1 MAIIKTK
8 FDRGVEGAT
17 NIVDAG
23 TEGTK
28 VASGTTAQRGSTT
41 GQFRFNTTTGFAEY
55 YNGSEFKA
63 IDTPPTI
70 TSVDVTN
77 VATDSGGTETFVIT
91 GTLFNSG
98 VTVKFRDNGGTE
110 ITPDTTTRN
119 SSSQITVTK
128 TRSSFSNAN
137 EPYDIIVTNPSGLS
151 VSLDNQINVDNSPAW
166 TTASGSLGTIFSND
180 TGNHF
185 TVAAS
190 DPDGD
195 TIAYSETGGTVL
207 SNQNLT
213 LNSSTGVISGDPT
226 DVSSDTTLNF
236 DLRATANSQTADR
249 SFSIILRPPKT
260 IDTVDIFGDSS
271 ALALYNCNSNGND
284 LGGNYNATVG
294 SSVTFQSSGGKYG
307 GYAAMAASSSH
318 SDGMTYYG
326 DDLANQLRP
335 STNFSYSWWFRNST
349 TTGLYKTIHGSNAWW
364 YFYMND
370 NNSASTMRIKH
381 YNTGSTTNINFSGTF
396 TNSGGWNHAVVTN
409 PSGTGSTKLYI
420 NGSLAGS
427 DNSVTSTSAYQSG
440 SKRITLTAD
449 SNRAHDIDQIRIFN
463 KELSSSEVTTL
474 YNEVG

>member
-1 MAIIKTK
+1 MAQVKVQ
-8 FDRGVEGAT
+8 FNRGVEGAT

-70 TSVDVTN
+70 SSVDVTN

-91 GTLFNSG
+91 GSLFATG

-119 SSSQITVTK
+119 SSTQITVTK

-151 VSLDNQINVDNSPAW
+151 ATLDNQINVDNSPSW

-213 LNSSTGVISGDPT
+213 LNSSTGVISGDPS

-236 DLRATANSQTADR
+236 DLRATANSKTADR
-249 SFSIILRPPKT
+249 SFSLILRPPKT
-260 IDTVDIFGDSS
+260 IDTFDIFGDNS
-271 ALALYNCNSNGND
+271 AIAYYKLDTNAND
-284 LGGNYNATVG
+284 SGGNYNA
-294 SSVTFQSSGGKYG
+294 SSGSTTAIQSTGGKFG
-307 GYAAMAASSSH
+307 GYALTTNPTSGSSL
-318 SDGMTYYG
+318 TYTG

-335 STNFSYSWWFRNST
+335 STNFSYSFWFK
-349 TTGLYKTIHGSNAWW
+349 KTASDCHVTVNGSQCWW
-364 YFYMND
+364 YWYIND
-370 NNSASTMRIKH
+370 GGNANGLKVKH
-381 YNTGSTTNINFSGTF
+381 YNTGSSTNIDF
-396 TNSGGWNHAVVTN
+396 TATNNSSNTWIHWCITN
-409 PSGTGSTKLYI
+409 PAGSGNTKLYI
-420 NGSLAGS
+420 DGSLVAQAAS
-427 DNSVTSTSAYQSG
+427 TTSTTAYNSG
-440 SKRITLTAD
+440 SYRVELCPDTNTN
-449 SNRAHDIDQIRIFN
+449 SIDHIRIFN